1 MRRVSS
7 GFRRGLGAIAL
18 ATFAAASSAQAAELT
33 PTEVANKQVVLDFY
47 AALNKGNAE
56 GSQKQTIKATAEK
69 YLSPNYTQH
78 SPNLKNL
85 PGTGTD
91 RDKLIQMFQS
101 RPARPANAPP
111 VAPQKVEAIMA
122 EGDLVMF
129 LTSRTGPEPGAQPN
143 YVFNMFSVK
152 DGKLV
157 DHWDVGGAPAP
168 SGPVGAPL
176 SAPR

>member
-7 GFRRGLGAIAL
+7 VISRCLAPIAF
-18 ATFAAASSAQAAELT
+18 AFAAASPAHAVELT
-33 PTEVANKQVVLDFY
+33 STEKANKQVVLDFY
-47 AALNKGNAE
+47 AALNKGNVE
-56 GSQKQTIKATAEK
+56 GNQKQTIQATAEK

-85 PGTGTD
+85 PGAGTD
-91 RDKLIQMFQS
+91 RDKLILMFQS
-101 RPARPANAPP
+101 RPAPPANAPTRP
-111 VAPQKVEAIMA
+111 PQKVEAIMA

-168 SGPVGAPL
+168 SGPGGPPLGAP
-176 SAPR
+176 R